1 MKTTVGVLMISMFIL
16 LLSACS
22 LGKQGHQVTVKHDLG
37 TAHMSAHPKRVVVL
51 EVGFIDAL
59 LDLGIKP
66 AGAADDNK
74 PKQLINQNVLKKMDG
89 YTSVGTRSQPSLEK
103 IAALKPDLIIAD
115 TSRHK
120 GIYDQLKKIAPTIA
134 FKNADA
140 DYQDTVDASLTIAKA
155 VGKEG
160 IMEEK
165 LTAQEEK
172 LNKVKRKLD
181 AEGQSILLIE
191 TTNDVMTAREDQF
204 FTSRLL
210 TLAGYTYAIGTT
222 GGESSGGATANKK
235 LTLKQLLQINP
246 DYIVL
251 MSGKTDKTFENK
263 PLWKQLSA
271 VKNGHVYHAGRKE
284 WSLRRS
290 VDGADAILDD
300 LEKNMV
306 PSK

>member
-1 MKTTVGVLMISMFIL
+1 
-16 LLSACS
+16 
-22 LGKQGHQVTVKHDLG
+22 
-37 TAHMSAHPKRVVVL
+37 MSAHPKRVVVL

-134 FKNADA
+134 LKNADA

-263 PLWKQLSA
+263 PL
-271 VKNGHVYHAGRKE
+271 
-284 WSLRRS
+284 
-290 VDGADAILDD
+290 
-300 LEKNMV
+300 
-306 PSK
+306 

>member
-1 MKTTVGVLMISMFIL
+1 MKTFCVLLISMFIL
-16 LLSACS
+16 VLSACS
-22 LGKQGHQVTVKHDLG
+22 LGKQDHQVTIKHDLG
-37 TAHMSAHPKRVVVL
+37 TAHMAEHPKRVVVL
-51 EVGFIDAL
+51 EIGFIDAL
-59 LDLGIKP
+59 LDLGLKP
-66 AGAADDNK
+66 VGAADDNQ
-74 PKQLINQNVLKKMDG
+74 PKQLINQHVLKQIDG

-115 TSRHK
+115 TNRHK

-134 FKNADA
+134 LKNADA

-160 IMEEK
+160 VMEKK
-165 LTAQEEK
+165 LSAQEEK
-172 LNKVKRKLD
+172 LNEVKRKLD
-181 AEGQSILLIE
+181 AEGQSILLLE
-191 TTNDVMTAREDQF
+191 NTNDVITAREDQF
-204 FTSRLL
+204 FTSRLM

-222 GGESSGGATANKK
+222 GSPQSSGGASANKK
-235 LTLKQLLQINP
+235 LTLNQLLHINP

-251 MSGKTDKTFENK
+251 MSGKTDKSFEKK

-290 VDGADAILDD
+290 IDGADAILDD
-300 LEKNMV
+300 LERNMV

>member
-1 MKTTVGVLMISMFIL
+1 MKTTVSVLMISMFIL

-22 LGKQGHQVTVKHDLG
+22 LDEQDHQVTVKHDLG
-37 TAHMSAHPKRVVVL
+37 TAHMAAHPKRVVVL
-51 EVGFIDAL
+51 EIGFIDAL

-66 AGAADDNK
+66 VGAADDNK

-89 YTSVGTRSQPSLEK
+89 YTSVGTRSQPSLET

-115 TSRHK
+115 MNRHK
-120 GIYDQLKKIAPTIA
+120 GMYDQLKQIAPTIA
-134 FKNADA
+134 LKNADA

-160 IMEEK
+160 IMEKK
-165 LTAQEEK
+165 LSAHEEK
-172 LNKVKRKLD
+172 LSEVKRKLD
-181 AEGQSILLIE
+181 AEGQSILIIE
-191 TTNDVMTAREDQF
+191 NTNDRMTAKEDQF
-204 FTSRLL
+204 FTSRLM
-210 TLAGYTYAIGTT
+210 TLAGYTYAIGTST
-222 GGESSGGATANKK
+222 KSSGGASANMK
-235 LTLKQLLQINP
+235 LTPEKLFQINP

-251 MSGKTDKTFENK
+251 IGGKPDKAFEEK
-263 PLWKQLSA
+263 PLWRQLSA
-271 VKNGHVYHAGRKE
+271 VKNGHVFNGGRKG

-300 LEKNMV
+300 LENMV